1 MVAVIQFQGV
11 DLQLDE
17 HGFLADQTLWSVDLA
32 VVIAQELTEVTNL
45 TDAHCQIINM
55 LRRLY
60 FDYDLQPANRQ
71 LVKLAK
77 TEFGDHLGSSM
88 ALMSLFGGSPAKTAA
103 RIAGLPIPPHC
114 L

>member
-1 MVAVIQFQGV
+1 MVTTLHFQGS
-11 DLQLDE
+11 LIALDE
-17 HGFLADQTLWSVDLA
+17 HGFLADQTAWSEDLAVDLA
-32 VVIAQELTEVTNL
+32 KQL
-45 TDAHCQIINM
+45 TDIKELNPAHWQVLYM

-60 FDYDLQPANRQ
+60 FEYDLQPANRQ

-77 TEFGDHLGSSM
+77 TELGYDFGSSI
-88 ALMSLFGGSPAKTAA
+88 AIMSLFGGSPAKTAA

>member
-1 MVAVIQFQGV
+1 MVNPLLWQGV
-11 DLQLDE
+11 EIELDAY
-17 HGFLADQTLWSVDLA
+17 GFLVQRDDWTESLA
-32 VVIAQELTEVTNL
+32 GTIAEQLTEVTEL
-45 TDAHCQIINM
+45 TDAHWQVIHL

-60 FDYDLQPANRQ
+60 FDFDLQPANRQ

-77 TEFGDHLGSSM
+77 TELGDTFGSSM
-88 ALMSLFGGSPAKTAA
+88 ALMRLFGGSPAKTAA